1 MKPIIKN
8 ILAGFAGSLVSIALF
23 IGVIWCIDKI
33 QEHQEE
39 KANLPLNEKVLAYL
53 DKHDI
58 LYEEV
63 DTFAYKFTYNDDIYF
78 YRYDPEDP
86 EYMFIMSSWAIEN
99 TNYHALLETANELQ
113 WKKKFIKIKVEND
126 CVVYSIEQLVDVQAE
141 IDEAFTRWLKVL
153 TSTAIEL
160 SIRADLENK

>member
-23 IGVIWCIDKI
+23 IGVIWCIDKF
-33 QEHQEE
+33 QERQEE
-39 KANLPLNEKVLAYL
+39 KDKLPLNEKVLAYL

-58 LYEEV
+58 PYEEV

-78 YRYDPEDP
+78 YIYDPEDP
-86 EYMFIMSSWAIEN
+86 EYMLIMSSWAIEN

-126 CVVYSIEQLVDVQAE
+126 RVVYSIEQLVGVQAE
-141 IDEAFTRWLKVL
+141 IDEALTRWLKVL
-153 TSTAIEL
+153 NSTAIEL
-160 SIRADLENK
+160 AIRADLEHK

>member
-8 ILAGFAGSLVSIALF
+8 ILAGFAGSLVSIAVF
-23 IGVIWCIDKI
+23 IGVLWCIDKI

-58 LYEEV
+58 PYEEV
-63 DTFAYKFTYNDDIYF
+63 DTFTYVFTYNDDKYF
-78 YRYDPEDP
+78 YIYDPEDP
-86 EYMFIMSSWAIEN
+86 EYMLIMSSWVIRN
-99 TNYHALLETANELQ
+99 NNYHALLETANELQ

-141 IDEAFTRWLKVL
+141 IDEALTRWLKVL
-153 TSTAIEL
+153 TSTAIEF

>member
-23 IGVIWCIDKI
+23 IGVLLCIDKI

-58 LYEEV
+58 PYEEV
-63 DTFAYKFTYNDDIYF
+63 DTFAYIFTYNDDIYF

-86 EYMFIMSSWAIEN
+86 EYMFIMSSWAIRN
-99 TNYHALLETANELQ
+99 NYHALLETANELQ
-113 WKKKFIKIKVEND
+113 WKKKFIKIRVEND
-126 CVVYSIEQLVDVQAE
+126 RVVFSIEQLVDVQAE
-141 IDEAFTRWLKVL
+141 IDEALTRWLKVL

-160 SIRADLENK
+160 SIRADLGCE

>member
-23 IGVIWCIDKI
+23 IGVLLCIDKI

-39 KANLPLNEKVLAYL
+39 KDKLPLNEKVLAYL

-58 LYEEV
+58 PYEEV
-63 DTFAYKFTYNDDIYF
+63 DTFTYVFTYNDDIYV

-86 EYMFIMSSWAIEN
+86 EYMFIMSSLAIEN
-99 TNYHALLETANELQ
+99 TNYHALLEIANELQ

-141 IDEAFTRWLKVL
+141 IDEALTLWLKVL
-153 TSTAIEL
+153 NSTALEFA
-160 SIRADLENK
+160 IRTDI

>member
-8 ILAGFAGSLVSIALF
+8 ILAGFAGSLVSIELF
-23 IGVIWCIDKI
+23 IGVLWCIDKF
-33 QEHQEE
+33 QELQEE

-53 DKHDI
+53 NKHDI

-63 DTFAYKFTYNDDIYF
+63 DTFAYKFTYNDDIYI

-141 IDEAFTRWLKVL
+141 IDEALTRWLKVI

-160 SIRADLENK
+160 SIRADLEN

>member
-23 IGVIWCIDKI
+23 IGALWCIDKI

-58 LYEEV
+58 PYEEV
-63 DTFAYKFTYNDDIYF
+63 DTFTYVFTYNDDKYF
-78 YRYDPEDP
+78 YRYDPGDP
-86 EYMFIMSSWAIEN
+86 EYMFIMSSWGIEN
-99 TNYHALLETANELQ
+99 NDYHSLLEIASELQ
-113 WKKKFIKIKVEND
+113 WKKKFIKIRVENNR
-126 CVVYSIEQLVDVQAE
+126 VVYSIEQLVDAQSE

-153 TSTAIEL
+153 NSTALEF
-160 SIRADLENK
+160 SIRTDLGYK

>member
-23 IGVIWCIDKI
+23 IGVIWCIDKF

-58 LYEEV
+58 PYEEV
-63 DTFAYKFTYNDDIYF
+63 DTFTYVFTYNDDKYF

-86 EYMFIMSSWAIEN
+86 EYMLIISSWAIRN
-99 TNYHALLETANELQ
+99 NNYHALLETANELQ
-113 WKKKFIKIKVEND
+113 WKKKFIKIRVEND
-126 CVVYSIEQLVDVQAE
+126 RVVFSIEQLVDVQAE
-141 IDEAFTRWLKVL
+141 IDEAFTRWLNVL

>member
-23 IGVIWCIDKI
+23 IGVLWCIDKI

-58 LYEEV
+58 PYEEV
-63 DTFAYKFTYNDDIYF
+63 DTFTYVFTYNDDKYF
-78 YRYDPEDP
+78 YIFDPEDP
-86 EYMFIMSSWAIEN
+86 EYMLIMSSWAIRN
-99 TNYHALLETANELQ
+99 NNYHALLETANELQ
-113 WKKKFIKIKVEND
+113 CKKKFIKIKVEND

-141 IDEAFTRWLKVL
+141 IDEALTRWLKVL
-153 TSTAIEL
+153 NSTA
-160 SIRADLENK
+160 LEFAITMDIQR